1 MKKIVQIFTFLLL
14 SSVYVQAEG
23 IKLGLEAGFS
33 PVELEAEDT
42 AQKIANASGSTV
54 TTEYDTGI
62 FVGRIFGEFEISS
75 QLSGEVGYFNTTAA
89 EATYTVSSDSADESY
104 EASGFD
110 LSAKIDF
117 DTAFAKIGVHS
128 SALTGE
134 QNVTIGST
142 TYTATGEAQGTGM
155 LFGAGIEYD
164 NKYLSITRYND
175 VGGVDTDLTFFSIG
189 FTIQ

>member
-1 MKKIVQIFTFLLL
+1 MKKILQILTFLLL

-23 IKLGLEAGFS
+23 FKLGLEAGFS

-54 TTEYDTGI
+54 TTEYDLGV

-89 EATYTVSSDSADESY
+89 EATYTIGSDSADESY

-110 LSAKIDF
+110 LSAKFDF
-117 DTAFAKIGVHS
+117 DTAFAKIGMHS

-164 NKYLSITRYND
+164 NKYISITRYND

-189 FTIQ
+189 FKIQ